1 MFFKCFKKHLK
12 NIDQTITTVDQKWLI
27 KSNDYKTRSS
37 GFTEMHFC
45 NHPAPASIGLEPF
58 SAIFKK
64 MSKENKSQILAAEKI
79 NCTKHKNT

>member
-58 SAIFKK
+58 SAILKK
-64 MSKENKSQILAAEKI
+64 CQRKTNLKY
-79 NCTKHKNT
+79 